1 MSKLIYL
8 IVLVSLVTMLAC
20 SRDDQTTAQQ
30 PTEEA
35 SPTSIPEATPDTAV
49 FVVEATAIPSTPEP
63 TPTLQPPTPIP
74 TPTATP
80 TMVPNRDGGGGSSP
94 VGDGTVDYY
103 AFDPDS
109 TVDDLFDTL
118 SHSEQTCIEAEYS
131 AAEWAELKGRPV
143 FDEHDTEG
151 RQAAMLECLE
161 PEKVSGVFYSILIKD
176 LSALVGGLSAEQSSC
191 VRQLVNDSEVLLIAG
206 RYTEP
211 SPEAQQATLA
221 FGFGMLACIPELAGG
236 SPEPPSGAQDGVLWT
251 FTTGGWVLTAPLVV
265 EGVVYVGSDDGNLYA
280 LVADSGELLWSFATG
295 DVIRSIPTV
304 FDGTVHF
311 GSNDNHLYA
320 LDAATGEELWRYDTE
335 DWVQYSPAVGNGMVY
350 FPARAEIDRTVHAV
364 DAATGEVVWV
374 SKHPY
379 PIDPRF
385 TPTVHGDRLYA
396 QGAEYGTFYA
406 LDAAT
411 GEVAWQGEVGSYVE
425 SAPAVLEGVV
435 YLTVINQAYAFDEA
449 TGELIWSVNTE
460 EFPARDFPA
469 LVVDGIYYLAPGNYV
484 YALDAV
490 TGEEIWSYDAAEF
503 SSAPVVA
510 DGVLYGASE
519 LAEYLFALDASTGE
533 VLWTASTEDFT
544 SHSLAVVDG
553 ILYGQLD
560 EGYLFAVDAEDGS
573 ILPWEFETGGFS
585 DLPYY
590 TVSDGVVYSAGPGN
604 SIYALVAPRGWREE

>member
-1 MSKLIYL
+1 MLLI
-8 IVLVSLVTMLAC
+8 TMLAC
-20 SRDDQTTAQQ
+20 SGDDPTTAQQ

-35 SPTSIPEATPDTAV
+35 SPTSTPEVTP
-49 FVVEATAIPSTPEP
+49 EPTAIASPP
-63 TPTLQPPTPIP
+63 TPTLQPPTPAP
-74 TPTATP
+74 TPLATP
-80 TMVPNRDGGGGSSP
+80 SMVPQDGGSSGSP
-94 VGDGTVDYY
+94 VDGMTVDYY

-109 TVDDLFDTL
+109 TVGELFETL

-131 AAEWAELKGRPV
+131 AAEWAELRGRPV
-143 FDEHDTEG
+143 FDEQDTEG
-151 RQAAMLECLE
+151 RQAAMLECIE
-161 PEKVSGVFYSILIKD
+161 PVKLSGVFYSILIRD
-176 LSALVGGLSAEQSSC
+176 VSALTGGLSVEQISC
-191 VRQLVNDSEVLLIAG
+191 VRQLVDDSEVLLIAG
-206 RYTEP
+206 KYTEP
-211 SPEAQQATLA
+211 SPEAQQAILA
-221 FGFGMLACIPELAGG
+221 FAFGMLACLPELAGS
-236 SPEPPSGAQDGVLWT
+236 SPEPPSSVQDGALLWT

-304 FDGTVHF
+304 FDGTVYF

-335 DWVQYSPAVGNGMVY
+335 DWVQYSPTVGNGMVY

-379 PIDPRF
+379 PIEPRF

-425 SAPAVLEGVV
+425 SAPTVLEGVV

-469 LVVDGIYYLAPGNYV
+469 LVVDGIYYLAPSNYV
-484 YALDAV
+484 YALDAAS
-490 TGEEIWSYDAAEF
+490 GEEIWSYDAAEL

-519 LAEYLFALDASTGE
+519 LAEYLFALDASTSE

-544 SHSLAVVDG
+544 SHSLAVADG
-553 ILYGQLD
+553 LLYGQLD
-560 EGYLFAVDAEDGS
+560 EGYLFAVDAESGS
-573 ILPWEFETGGFS
+573 VLPWEFETGGFS

-604 SIYALVAPRGWREE
+604 SVYALVAPRGWREG